1 MASKRIAALLGFI
14 GLLLPG
20 AAVAI
25 CDVTYKAQAGD
36 TLPAVA
42 ERHYGD
48 AQLWSLIYDAN
59 QDVLSDQQVAPGTDL
74 YIPCAGATP
83 GTAPVPADAPQDMA
97 VAPAS
102 EDDPGIALDPTPAPA
117 PDPDM
122 PSGPR
127 ADLVLLTGGNYMP
140 FADRA
145 WPQQGLAVELVAAA
159 LRASPAPVE
168 FEVLWEDDWSR
179 HLFPLLDEK
188 RRDMGFPWVK
198 PDCAATPEAA
208 RCSQFHYSEP
218 LMDLPMILFKR
229 SHGDFVYESDTDLAG
244 RRLCRPEGFLTHD
257 LDRADRRWLSE
268 GVIELVRPPTAEA
281 CFEALMAGEV
291 DAVTV
296 NVFLGAAKVVSMGLR
311 GRVVPIDTPLSR
323 ETLHVVISKT
333 HPRGTTHLY
342 RVNAGLAA
350 LRESGQYNEI
360 VTRHMEIFWERL
372 N

>member
-1 MASKRIAALLGFI
+1 MAHRRFAVLLALV

-20 AAVAI
+20 AAAAI
-25 CDVTYKAQAGD
+25 CDVTYKTQAGD
-36 TLPAVA
+36 TLLTVA

-48 AQLWSLIYDAN
+48 AQRWTLIYYAN
-59 QDVLSDQQVAPGTDL
+59 QDVLSGQQVAPGTDL
-74 YIPCAGATP
+74 YIPCTGAMPTTVPDAAGLARDMAADATP
-83 GTAPVPADAPQDMA
+83 APDPEPEAVP
-97 VAPAS
+97 
-102 EDDPGIALDPTPAPA
+102 EPAPA
-117 PDPDM
+117 P
-122 PSGPR
+122 SAGRR

-145 WPQQGLAVELVAAA
+145 WPEQGLAVELVSAA
-159 LRASPAPVE
+159 LQASPSPVA
-168 FEVLWEDDWSR
+168 FEVMWEDDWSR

-188 RRDMGFPWVK
+188 QRDMGFPWVK
-198 PDCAATPEAA
+198 PDCAATPEAP

-218 LMDLPMILFKR
+218 LMDLPVMLFKR
-229 SHGDFVYESDTDLAG
+229 ADADLVYADDADLAG
-244 RRLCRPEGFLTHD
+244 RTLCRPVGFFTHD

-268 GVIELVRPPTAEA
+268 GVIDLLRPATSEA

-291 DAVTV
+291 DAVSV

-311 GRVVPIDTPLSR
+311 GKVVPIDTPLSR

-350 LRESGQYNEI
+350 LRESGQYTEI
-360 VTRHMEIFWERL
+360 VARHMEIFWERL